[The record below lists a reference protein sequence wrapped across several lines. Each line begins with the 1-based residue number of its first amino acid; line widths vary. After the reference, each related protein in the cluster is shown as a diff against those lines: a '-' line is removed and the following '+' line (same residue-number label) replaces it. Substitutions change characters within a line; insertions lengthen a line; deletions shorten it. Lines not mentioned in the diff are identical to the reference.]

1 MDSNINAKNNKV
13 TFNLPLKVYSL
24 DAILGA
30 SYLFID
36 KAYVFFDCDGK
47 DKVVASFKGKKKL
60 SKKDMD
66 SLVGEFHNELL
77 NQTLRVKL
85 SKKNQKIREYIVQ
98 QALYPGAA
106 VQEQELPTAVDAE
119 LDKELDEILKEADSG
134 DYGDDPLGI
143 SVPWEEK
150 HNKGSKQIDNP

>member
-1 MDSNINAKNNKV
+1 MYSGINNKKNEV
-13 TFNLPLKVYSL
+13 IFKLSRKVYSV

-36 KAYVFFDCDGK
+36 KAYVFLDCDGK
-47 DKVVASFKGKKKL
+47 DNVVVNFKGKKKL
-60 SKKDMD
+60 SKKEME

-77 NQTLRVKL
+77 SQTLRVKL

-98 QALYPGAA
+98 QALYPGSSAQ
-106 VQEQELPTAVDAE
+106 QEESPATD

-143 SVPWEEK
+143 AVPWEEK
-150 HNKGSKQIDNP
+150 HNMGNKLP